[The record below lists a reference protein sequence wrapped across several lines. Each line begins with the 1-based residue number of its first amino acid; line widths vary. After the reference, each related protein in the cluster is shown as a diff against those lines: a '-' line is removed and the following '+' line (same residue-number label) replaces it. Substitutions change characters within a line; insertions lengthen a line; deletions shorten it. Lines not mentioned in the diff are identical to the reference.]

1 MSRKYRFPDRATAEA
16 EVVRQEQELT
26 LHRIALDALLR
37 EEFTFTRCFEAPNGA
52 WFEMGIARASAAHGG
67 LILIREYYP
76 VNRQPGQSVRWAD
89 TWVRETSEHFCGMYT
104 GSDAET
110 RAYLDCFLAVR
121 SLYNAA
127 IAAA

>member
-37 EEFTFTRCFEAPNGA
+37 EEFTFTHRFEAPNGA
-52 WFEMGIARASAAHGG
+52 WFAMGIARASAAHGG
-67 LILIREYYP
+67 LIMVRQYHR
-76 VNRQPGQSVRWAD
+76 VNGKPSQEAHWAD
-89 TWVRETSEHFCGMYT
+89 SWVRRTSEDFCGMYT

-121 SLYNAA
+121 LLYNAA
-127 IAAA
+127 TAAA